1 MELSVKP
8 IMLEKERYYKLNLK
22 KNCLIVLFLILI
34 NNESFA
40 SPKDKIINNLKK
52 IENLSFSF
60 EQKIE
65 NNIETGNCIIQ
76 YPKLLYCIYN
86 NKDKKEMISNG
97 NSLVIK
103 NNRYNKTYRYPLNKT
118 PLEKILDKKFL
129 ISKIRN
135 LKPIKNNRKLLE
147 FSFSDEKNLLL
158 IFFDNKNF
166 DIAGWKTIDV
176 YQKEVIF
183 KISDLKKNLI
193 INKKKFVL
201 PKSN

>member
-1 MELSVKP
+1 M
-8 IMLEKERYYKLNLK
+8 
-22 KNCLIVLFLILI
+22 FLILI
-34 NNESFA
+34 NSESFA

-52 IENLSFSF
+52 IENLSFNF

-86 NKDKKEMISNG
+86 NKNKKEMISNG

-103 NNRYNKTYRYPLNKT
+103 NNRYNKTYIYPLSKT

-129 ISKIRN
+129 ISKIKD
-135 LKPIKNNRKLLE
+135 LKPIKNSRKFLE
-147 FSFSDEKNLLL
+147 FSFSDKKNLLL

-183 KISDLKKNLI
+183 KITDLKKNSI

-201 PKSN
+201 PELN

>member
-40 SPKDKIINNLKK
+40 SSKDKIINNLKK
-52 IENLSFSF
+52 IENLSFNF

-86 NKDKKEMISNG
+86 NKE
-97 NSLVIK
+97 
-103 NNRYNKTYRYPLNKT
+103 
-118 PLEKILDKKFL
+118 
-129 ISKIRN
+129 
-135 LKPIKNNRKLLE
+135 
-147 FSFSDEKNLLL
+147 
-158 IFFDNKNF
+158 
-166 DIAGWKTIDV
+166 
-176 YQKEVIF
+176 
-183 KISDLKKNLI
+183 
-193 INKKKFVL
+193 
-201 PKSN
+201 

>member
-1 MELSVKP
+1 
-8 IMLEKERYYKLNLK
+8 MLEKEKYYKLNLK

-34 NNESFA
+34 NSESFA

-118 PLEKILDKKFL
+118 PLEKI
-129 ISKIRN
+129 SKIRN

-183 KISDLKKNLI
+183 KITDLKKNLI